1 MTNLLNSLHFD
12 EAILAAFRGEH
23 ALDRREF
30 GQLLGDKGPGTI
42 AWQLNDTYVRAL
54 QEADL
59 QRFDWTKVH
68 QLRGVA
74 LALWLVFTSARI
86 PYRELLAAPESEV
99 VEVELN
105 EAHCRALGVT
115 AATDAARRRTFNEAG
130 RRVCRADAEFE
141 AFEAH
146 GGRGL
151 PSFLRIVRR
160 RRLSRNGVRAELASA
175 A

>member
-1 MTNLLNSLHFD
+1 
-12 EAILAAFRGEH
+12 
-23 ALDRREF
+23 
-30 GQLLGDKGPGTI
+30 
-42 AWQLNDTYVRAL
+42 L
-54 QEADL
+54 QDADL

-86 PYRELLAAPESEV
+86 PYRALVAAPEFEV
-99 VEVELN
+99 VEVELS
-105 EAHCRALGVT
+105 EPHCKALGVT

-130 RRVCRADAEFE
+130 QRVCRADTEFE

-151 PSFLRIVRR
+151 PSFLRVVRR
-160 RRLSRNGVRAELASA
+160 RRASQGDERARQLAPA
-175 A
+175 